1 MKRLGRTVKL
11 GTWACALLSLAAFGT
26 SALFA
31 QDPACKPALIQN
43 PQLIEWEALDGNQIN
58 CTIAS
63 DGPYADYRAT
73 NSAGFEWPKASG
85 KTAIYTAGIWMV
97 GRHIPSDSLRTAV
110 MDYNTEYQ
118 PGPLLETFNTS
129 TNNDAGPVS
138 RAKDARYRLYRIERS
153 DTLSTDYLEWP
164 GDLGAPW
171 VDMNA
176 NGSWDQGSDKP
187 RLYGDQQIWCV
198 MNDVNKAQH
207 TVLGAT
213 PPMGVEVR
221 VLYWVF
227 DQPGVLENTMFMRWQ
242 IMNRSDADYDS
253 VYLALWDDVDLGFP
267 SDDLPGCDTT
277 LDMGYVYNG
286 DNDDAGSSG
295 YGSTPPAIGIV
306 LLQGPIV
313 PGLPGDVARFAEGLK
328 PGFRNLGMTSF
339 LPSACGTYPLL
350 NCPPDGDPDYAPMAY
365 NYLQAKLATGA
376 YLTRPDSSI
385 MNFVFSGDPVSG
397 TGDLPSEFP
406 LGPWNPQEA
415 YVLTNSGPFS
425 LARGDTQ
432 EVVAAVVMSQG
443 TDRLNSV
450 SRLREDV
457 AAVRTLYAS
466 GIVVDVQTEAAPLPE
481 THELFQNYPNPF
493 NPATTIRY
501 ELPAVSE
508 VKLSVFD
515 MLGREVASLVNERR
529 DAGVHE
535 VRFDASHLA
544 SGVYLYRLSRVH
556 SPRRAHSLC
565 SDSSTDVAGGAVGS
579 GTDRWVTRDRT
590 VSGGS

>member
-1 MKRLGRTVKL
+1 MKRLERTVKL
-11 GTWACALLSLAAFGT
+11 GTWACALLSLAAVGT

-31 QDPACKPALIQN
+31 QDPICKPSLIQKSRV
-43 PQLIEWEALDGNQIN
+43 IERKALDGNQIN

-73 NSAGFEWPKASG
+73 GSAGFEWPKGSG
-85 KTAIYTAGIWMV
+85 KTAIYSAGIWMV
-97 GRHIPSDSLRTAV
+97 GRHLPSDSLRTAT
-110 MDYNTEYQ
+110 MDYSSEYQ

-129 TNNDAGPVS
+129 TNADAGPVS
-138 RAKDARYRLYRIERS
+138 RAVDARYRLYKIERS

-164 GDLGAPW
+164 GDLGAPY

-176 NGSWDQGSDKP
+176 NGSWDQGIDKP
-187 RLYGDQQIWCV
+187 RLYGDQQMWCII
-198 MNDVNKAQH
+198 NDVNKAQH
-207 TVLGAT
+207 VVQGAT

-221 VLYWVF
+221 VFYWVF
-227 DQPGVLENTMFMRWQ
+227 DQPGVLENAMFMRWQ
-242 IMNRSDADYDS
+242 IINRSDADYDS

-277 LDMGYVYNG
+277 LEMGYVYNG
-286 DNDDAGSSG
+286 DNDDAWSSG

-306 LLQGPIV
+306 ILQGPIV
-313 PGLPGDVARFAEGLK
+313 PGLPGDVARFAEGMK
-328 PGFRNLGMTSF
+328 SGYKNLGMTSF
-339 LPSACGTYPLL
+339 LPSTCGTYPLL
-350 NCPPDGDPDYAPMAY
+350 YCPPDGDPDYAPMAY
-365 NYLQAKLATGA
+365 NYLQGKLATGA
-376 YLTRPDSSI
+376 YLTRPDSSVMTFI
-385 MNFVFSGDPVSG
+385 FSGDPVGG
-397 TGDLPSEFP
+397 TGDLPPDFP

-415 YVLTNSGPFS
+415 YVLTNTGPFT
-425 LARGDTQ
+425 LAQGDTQ
-432 EVVAAVVMSQG
+432 EVVAGVVMSQG

-466 GIVVDVQTEAAPLPE
+466 GIVVDVQTEATPLPE

-493 NPATTIRY
+493 NPTTTIRY
-501 ELPAVSE
+501 ELPAVSD

-515 MLGREVASLVNERR
+515 MLGREVSSLVNERR

-544 SGVYLYRLSRVH
+544 SGVYMYRLKS
-556 SPRRAHSLC
+556 
-565 SDSSTDVAGGAVGS
+565 GAF
-579 GTDRWVTRDRT
+579 TQTRTFVVLR
-590 VSGGS
+590 